1 MLLLTNLRL
10 HFAKTMA
17 MIINSI
23 ARMSFLII
31 LILH

>member
-10 HFAKTMA
+10 HFAKTIA

-23 ARMSFLII
+23 ARMFISL
-31 LILH
+31 LR